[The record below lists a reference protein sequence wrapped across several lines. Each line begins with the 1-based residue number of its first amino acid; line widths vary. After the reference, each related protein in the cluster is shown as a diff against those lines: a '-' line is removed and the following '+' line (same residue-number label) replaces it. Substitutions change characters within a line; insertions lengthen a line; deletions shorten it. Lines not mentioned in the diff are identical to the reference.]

1 VLRCC
6 GVQALW
12 LRDSTNQVLPY
23 MRFVAEDPPLGDLLC
38 GLVRR
43 QARSVL
49 LDAYANAFNFNN
61 SGAGHQDDVRQPPMS
76 SGVYEGK
83 YELDSLAAFLK
94 LSRQYFNTS
103 QDADCLL
110 NVFDTSAPTAN
121 TKPNFRSVEVPNNT
135 AENTLDSSSS
145 SISSSSRKRTRSTS
159 SNDDDDGAPS
169 LSPSLGCGIW
179 VDAVAR
185 TLDVIEEQTLGT
197 ASLTD
202 KGWWYTFQRT
212 TQVASDTLSMNGR
225 GPVAANGT
233 GLSQSW
239 FRPSDDAQALPFHV
253 PSNAMALV
261 ELVEVNWK
269 YQLFAFMQLSKVSM
283 LMSSCVPL

>member
-1 VLRCC
+1 
-6 GVQALW
+6 
-12 LRDSTNQVLPY
+12 
-23 MRFVAEDPPLGDLLC
+23 MRFVAEDPPLRDLLC

-76 SGVYEGK
+76 AGVYEGK

-94 LSRQYFNTS
+94 LSRHYFKAS
-103 QDADCLL
+103 QDADCFL
-110 NVFDTSAPTAN
+110 NLPGSSNNAAG
-121 TKPNFRSVEVPNNT
+121 TKPNDRAT
-135 AENTLDSSSS
+135 ATASHSAGGSLGSSSS
-145 SISSSSRKRTRSTS
+145 KSTG
-159 SNDDDDGAPS
+159 DDDGAPTP
-169 LSPSLGCGIW
+169 SPSLGCGLW

-185 TLDVIEEQTLGT
+185 ALDVVEQQTLGT
-197 ASLTD
+197 AALTES
-202 KGWWYTFQRT
+202 GWWYAFQRT

-225 GPVAANGT
+225 GPIAASGT

-239 FRPSDDAQALPFHV
+239 FRPSDDAQTLPFHV

-261 ELVEVNWK
+261 ELVEVRRNLELLQRN
-269 YQLFAFMQLSKVSM
+269 YSRVTGETFVGISLLRVSTVPGFY
-283 LMSSCVPL
+283 SS